1 MRRKDNA
8 QLNIRSDYARER
20 VDQLVRETG
29 KSARQ
34 VVEEAVRAYRPPPQP
49 PPPKDDDLTPG
60 MVRKG
65 RLVVWTGNKVFIPM
79 EATLRAIEESRT
91 RDIWGDDED

>member
-1 MRRKDNA
+1 MRRKNNA

-29 KSARQ
+29 RSARQ
-34 VVEEAVRAYRPPPQP
+34 VVEEAVRAYRPPPS
-49 PPPKDDDLTPG
+49 PKDEDLPPG

-65 RLVVWTGNKVFIPM
+65 KLLVWTRSGGPI
-79 EATLRAIEESRT
+79 TLEDTNRAIWEDRN
-91 RDIWGDDED
+91 RDLWDHGED

>member
-1 MRRKDNA
+1 MRRRNNA

-34 VVEEAVRAYRPPPQP
+34 VVEEAVRAYHP
-49 PPPKDDDLTPG
+49 PPPRAEDVPEG
-60 MVRKG
+60 MIRKG
-65 RLVVWTGNKVFIPM
+65 RFLVWKGDGAPI
-79 EATLRAIEESRT
+79 TLEGTNRAIEEGRN
-91 RDIWGDDED
+91 RDLWDRDED